1 MKKSTLALLTTVIA
15 FTPLLCEA
23 VSFRTAFAQGLQ
35 QLGSTRSGFPTV
47 AQAQTSIQ
55 DNTNS
60 AAAVGTANY
69 IDQDATQ
76 HSLQQQLDLGAY
88 GVPSYPDAQTSVQK
102 NANEAAAVGNY
113 NYIDQDATQTNIQ
126 DQVDLNQYLPHGYG
140 Y

>member
-15 FTPLLCEA
+15 FSPLA
-23 VSFRTAFAQGLQ
+23 AFAQN
-35 QLGSTRSGFPTV
+35 
-47 AQAQTSIQ
+47 AQTSIQ
-55 DNTNS
+55 GNTNS
-60 AAAVGTANY
+60 AAAVGNANY

-76 HSLQQQLDLGAY
+76 HNLQQQLDLGAY
-88 GVPSYPDAQTSVQK
+88 GVPSAPDAQTSVQQ

-113 NYIDQDATQTNIQ
+113 NFIDQDATQTSIQ